1 MSAELQRALAL
12 LTAKDHGSAVAAFDA
27 VIRTAPGLVDAHYN
41 RGVALRELRRNV
53 EALQAFETALA
64 LMPAHE
70 AAAQNRLAML
80 LELGRPEAARA
91 GLVAEVA
98 RAATPDALTNLGLA
112 EQALG
117 HPDEAR
123 AKFESALALDPAHR
137 LASWN
142 LALLDLREGRWKEG
156 FERYDAAWPGTFGR
170 NVSRR
175 EMGRP
180 AWRGESL
187 EGRSILL
194 HGDEGLGDTLQ
205 GLRFVAA
212 VARQAARTV
221 LEVQRGLGPL
231 ARTLATDK
239 PIEVIEM
246 GDTLPATDV
255 HAPLHAL
262 PARLG
267 ADATSIA
274 VASAYVTPPA
284 ERVLEWRSR
293 LQDDRLKHVGLAWR
307 GNPTHPDDRYRSMAL
322 ARLRP
327 LFDVE
332 GSRLVSL
339 QLNPTGDDVAVLAE
353 RGAPDRVGETTDGLA
368 DTAGLIAALDL
379 VITVDTSLAHLAG
392 AMGRPVWILLGT
404 RPDWRWL
411 RSGERTAWY
420 PTARLF
426 RSEGDWDAV
435 VSGVRG
441 ELRGFVAGGG

>member
-12 LTAKDHGSAVAAFDA
+12 LTAKSYTEAAAAFDA
-27 VIRTAPGLVDAHYN
+27 AIRTAPGLVDAHYN

-64 LMPAHE
+64 LMPGHD
-70 AAAQNRLAML
+70 AAAQNRLVML
-80 LELGRPEAARA
+80 LELGRSEDAHA
-91 GLVAEVA
+91 GLLAEVA

-117 HPDEAR
+117 HADEAR
-123 AKFESALALDPAHR
+123 ARFEAALALDPAHR

-142 LALLDLREGRWKEG
+142 LALLDLGEGRWAEG
-156 FERYDAAWPGTFGR
+156 FQRYDAAWPGTFER

-221 LEVQRGLGPL
+221 LEVQRGLGPI
-231 ARTLATDK
+231 ARTLPTEK
-239 PIEVIEM
+239 PLEVIEM
-246 GDTLPATDV
+246 GDALPATDV

-267 ADATSIA
+267 ADATSIG
-274 VASAYVTPPA
+274 VVSAYVTPPA
-284 ERVLEWRSR
+284 ERVLAWRSR
-293 LQDDRLKHVGLAWR
+293 LHDKGVKHVGLAWR

-327 LFDVE
+327 LFGIE
-332 GSRLVSL
+332 GVRLVSL
-339 QLNPTGDDVAVLAE
+339 QLNAPAEDSVVLSE
-353 RGAPDRVGETTDGLA
+353 PGAPDRVGETTDGLA

-392 AMGRPVWILLGT
+392 ALGRPVWILLGT

-435 VSGVRG
+435 VSRVGG
-441 ELRGFVAGGG
+441 ELRGFVAGG

>member
-12 LTAKDHGSAVAAFDA
+12 LAAKDYRGAIAAFDA
-27 VIRTAPGLVDAHYN
+27 AIRAAPGLVDAHYN

-64 LMPAHE
+64 LWPGHD

-80 LELGRPEAARA
+80 LELDRPGDARA

-117 HPDEAR
+117 HPEEAR
-123 AKFESALALDPAHR
+123 SRFEAALALDPAHR

-142 LALLDLREGRWKEG
+142 LALLDLREGRWEEG
-156 FERYDAAWPGTFGR
+156 FARYDAAWPGSFGR

-180 AWRGESL
+180 TWRGEAL

-205 GLRFVAA
+205 GLRFVAP
-212 VARQAARTV
+212 VARAAARTV

-231 ARTLATDK
+231 ARTLLTDK

-246 GDTLPATDV
+246 GDPLPATDM

-267 ADATSIA
+267 GIVT
-274 VASAYVTPPA
+274 ASAYVTAPS
-284 ERVLEWRSR
+284 ERVLAWRSR
-293 LQDDRLKHVGLAWR
+293 LKDERLRHVGLAWR

-327 LFDVE
+327 LFGVE
-332 GSRLVSL
+332 GVRLVSL
-339 QLNPTGDDVAVLAE
+339 QLNPAGDDAKVLAE
-353 RGAPDRVGETTDGLA
+353 PRAPDRVGETTEGLA
-368 DTAGLIAALDL
+368 DTAALIAALDL

-392 AMGRPVWILLGT
+392 ALGRPVWILLGT

-435 VSGVRG
+435 VSGVRD
-441 ELRGFVAGGG
+441 ELRRFVAGG